1 MKAVEIKKGSTLRL
15 TERAF
20 FIPNGR
26 FHHAVLASHRQCGDR
41 GGQFSDG
48 YESVGLNVV
57 LPCKVEQNLLQHLQE
72 NIAMKRID
80 RLFPHQPVD
89 RYKWYRFQ
97 FQMRL
102 FYGMLCGQRNTILM
116 WVGDKILVVIAT
128 VIFNSPAVQS
138 LILWFYT
145 AFITALSTLT
155 MLNY

>member
-57 LPCKVEQNLLQHLQE
+57 LPCKVEQNLPQHLQE

-80 RLFPHQPVD
+80 YVLFCDLYNGRDTAAPIAAD
-89 RYKWYRFQ
+89 R
-97 FQMRL
+97 
-102 FYGMLCGQRNTILM
+102 
-116 WVGDKILVVIAT
+116 
-128 VIFNSPAVQS
+128 
-138 LILWFYT
+138 
-145 AFITALSTLT
+145 
-155 MLNY
+155 